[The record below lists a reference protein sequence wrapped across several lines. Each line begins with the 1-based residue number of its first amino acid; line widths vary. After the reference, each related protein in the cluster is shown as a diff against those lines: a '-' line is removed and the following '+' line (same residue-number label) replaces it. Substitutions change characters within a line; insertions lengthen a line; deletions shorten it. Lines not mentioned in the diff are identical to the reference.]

1 MTSPKSFQ
9 NNFGFAY
16 RTGLRDNALFG
27 VLQAAFLSLFYC
39 IMPIMTFRDT
49 TSTNF
54 ETGEVSTIN
63 YKELYSF
70 LLGPSSEMMGI
81 FRYFIIV
88 GLLGLGLLFGIVT
101 FRFITGKKTV
111 NVYYSLGIK
120 RTKLFSA
127 KYLSGLTLIAVSVAL
142 PLVVSLIANIAVLGV
157 NKYMITAFFYLL
169 LGLFAVSAF
178 SYTLTA
184 LVFTT
189 VGTAFEGVLFSGIL
203 LLTPEI
209 LFSSL
214 EKLIKTLVL
223 GTPLGSNFDSLYSYN
238 GLDTTQSL
246 ARSFGIVNPLR
257 FFSDGIYTYTCANQ
271 KGQVMNVNNGELMDW
286 VAPNFL
292 PVCLW
297 LAATAVLFVG
307 GMFAYKC
314 RKAEIGG
321 FIGKNKALN
330 FIGTFL
336 VAFFGFVTAYSAL
349 ENNGMAFA
357 LIVGAVVFAVL
368 FALLYLMLLRNLRL
382 FAKSLV
388 ALPIQLCITA
398 LIFVFFAT
406 GYFGAANKIPAT
418 DEVSY
423 AKITAVQTDYSD
435 TSKADAFSFSFSGFD
450 SPNTLP
456 VGKYET
462 AKDIDFVRGI
472 HEKLVAAGR
481 TQPTVPDNDYNGI
494 RPVSIKIVY
503 VLKDGSEVLRNY
515 YGVSDEILN
524 ELTKADETDYR
535 QSVLDR
541 VFKDSY
547 EKVPVPR
554 GNAVNGSI
562 VSDSEMEAFESYR
575 YIRAVRESDDIR
587 LYNGTLSTQTKLSLT
602 TEQRA
607 ALIDALYRDLSA
619 QTPEN
624 HYNGKTLGLLSF
636 DLLPEEGLDEEPNS
650 ATAVTYAS
658 PGEMYAQTV
667 TVSENE
673 FFGKTPSAALPE
685 FFITEDM
692 ANTLQVLRDAGYGS
706 ALTADKEL
714 TAVYGTQVSEQFLDS
729 YLDDYVT
736 SYQED
741 FACSFTGMSSTED
754 HFAEFTGEWEYMDAS
769 EAPVIYKATDAA
781 TMQSIVSK
789 ATLRATL
796 KPTDYVVILSY
807 ADGTYSKMYVHA
819 EDMPESVKAGIAK
832 NQSNVF

>member
-1 MTSPKSFQ
+1 MTSPKSLQ

-27 VLQAAFLSLFYC
+27 ILQAAFLSLFYC
-39 IMPIMTFRDT
+39 VMPIMTFRET
-49 TSTNF
+49 TSTNY

-63 YKELYSF
+63 FKEIYSF
-70 LLGPSSEMMGI
+70 LLGPSPEMMRF
-81 FRYFIIV
+81 FRYLIII

-127 KYLSGLTLIAVSVAL
+127 KYLAGLTLIAASVAL
-142 PLVVSLIANIAVLGV
+142 PLLVSLIANIAVLGV
-157 NKYMITAFFYLL
+157 NKYMIAAFFYLL

-238 GLDTTQSL
+238 GISTTQSL
-246 ARSFGIVNPLR
+246 ARSFGAVNPLR
-257 FFSDGIYTYTCANQ
+257 FFSDGIYTYTYANQ
-271 KGQVMNVNNGELMDW
+271 KGQIMNVNNGELMDW
-286 VAPNFL
+286 AAPNFL
-292 PVCLW
+292 PLCLW
-297 LAATAVLFVG
+297 LAAAAVLFVG
-307 GMFAYKC
+307 GMFAYKR

-321 FIGKNKALN
+321 FIGKNKVLN

-336 VAFFGFVTAYSAL
+336 VAFFGFVTVYSAL
-349 ENNGMAFA
+349 ESHGMALA
-357 LIVGAVVFAVL
+357 LIVGMVVFAVL
-368 FALLYLMLLRNLRL
+368 FALLYLVLLRNLRL
-382 FAKSLV
+382 FAKSLI
-388 ALPIQLCITA
+388 ALPVQLAVTA

-406 GYFGAANKIPAT
+406 GYFGAANKIPETA
-418 DEVSY
+418 EVSY
-423 AKITAVQTDYSD
+423 AKITAVQADYSD
-435 TSKADAFSFSFSGFD
+435 TSDADDFMFSFNGFP
-450 SPNTLP
+450 SPNTTP
-456 VGKYET
+456 TGKYET

-472 HEKLVAAGR
+472 HEKLVEAGR
-481 TQPTVPDNDYNGI
+481 TDPTVPDSDYNGI

-503 VLKDGSEVLRNY
+503 VMKDGSEVLRNY

-541 VFKDSY
+541 IFKNSY
-547 EKVPVPR
+547 EKVAVPK
-554 GNAVNGSI
+554 GDAANGGI
-562 VSDSEMEAFESYR
+562 VSDSEMETFHSYR
-575 YIRAVRESDDIR
+575 YIRAVRESEDIR
-587 LYNGTLSTQTKLSLT
+587 LYNHTLSTQTELT
-602 TEQRA
+602 LTAEQRA
-607 ALIDALYRDLSA
+607 ALVDALYKDLSA

-636 DLLPEEGLDEEPNS
+636 ELLPEEGLEEEPDS

-667 TVSENE
+667 PVSEDD
-673 FFGKTPSAALPE
+673 FLGKTPSASLPD

-692 ANTLQVLRDAGYGS
+692 ANTLQVLRDAGYGD
-706 ALTADKEL
+706 ALTTDKEL
-714 TAVYGTQVSEQFLDS
+714 TAVYGTHVSEQFMDS
-729 YLDDYVT
+729 YMVDYI

-741 FACSFTGMSSTED
+741 FACAFTGASNTTD
-754 HFAEFTGEWEYMDAS
+754 RYAEFTGEWDYMDAS
-769 EAPVIYKATDAA
+769 EKPVIYKTSDAA
-781 TMQSIVSK
+781 TMQSVVSK

-796 KPTDYVVILSY
+796 EPSDYVIVLSY
-807 ADGTYSKMYVHA
+807 ADGTYAKMYVHA
-819 EDMPESVKAGIAK
+819 KDMPESVKTEIAK
-832 NQSNVF
+832 NQPNVF